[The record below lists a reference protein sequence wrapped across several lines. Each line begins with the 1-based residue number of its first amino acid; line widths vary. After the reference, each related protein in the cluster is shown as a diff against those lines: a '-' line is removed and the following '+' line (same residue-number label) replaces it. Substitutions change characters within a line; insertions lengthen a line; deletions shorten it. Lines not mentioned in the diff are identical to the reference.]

1 MEGNDF
7 ILRENRKNNYNG
19 IGIWFSLLSRLKET
33 NTYIYLSTI
42 KVTRPYQTRV
52 LVISDVASNASN
64 SRGVQYNVHCNAS
77 IIEIYKY
84 TLLANYNKIMLHRA
98 ISRNKECTNVYN
110 KRQKL
115 SLLYLK
121 APILRKKKRNER
133 NSNRLNS
140 CIRTTL
146 IDRPKKDVY
155 ATKRIVYRNLVI

>member
-19 IGIWFSLLSRLKET
+19 IGIWLSRLKET
-33 NTYIYLSTI
+33 NTDTYIYLSTI

-121 APILRKKKRNER
+121 AATLRRKKTERNEFESLEFLH
-133 NSNRLNS
+133 SN
-140 CIRTTL
+140 
-146 IDRPKKDVY
+146 DVD
-155 ATKRIVYRNLVI
+155 